1 MLQQPPALERNR
13 IKPWPGCRVGSWWEQ
28 PRRKRRSPRKMR
40 RHLHRLKEVMRMKP
54 KKKKKEGSGLKGR
67 SEKRR
72 RKGKKL
78 KTRPLQMNP
87 QHRLH
92 PVLMMKRRGG
102 RKRSVRRMKSADD
115 AKKRRGVYR
124 KSRGGQKKLQ
134 QKLKRLKPA
143 LRKRCA
149 VPRKLKPLQRP
160 RISRSLHQLLLGRC
174 LKDLSQVQMKLPN
187 GQRLHWHR
195 GLPTQGGR
203 ARQEG
208 SHPK

>member
-1 MLQQPPALERNR
+1 MLQPPPAPERPR
-13 IKPWPGCRVGSWWEQ
+13 TQPWPGCRVGSWWER

-40 RHLHRLKEVMRMKP
+40 RLLHQRELMRMKP
-54 KKKKKEGSGLKGR
+54 KRKKKEGSGLKGR

-78 KTRPLQMNP
+78 KTPLQMNP
-87 QHRLH
+87 QHLLH
-92 PVLMMKRRGG
+92 PALMMKRRGG

-115 AKKRRGVYR
+115 AKKRRDVYR
-124 KSRGGQKKLQ
+124 KSRGGPKKLQ
-134 QKLKRLKPA
+134 RKLKRLKPG

-149 VPRKLKPLQRP
+149 VQRKLKPWQRP
-160 RISRSLHQLLLGRC
+160 RISRSLHQHLLGRC
-174 LKDLSQVQMKLPN
+174 LKDISQVQMKLLN

-195 GLPTQGGR
+195 GRPTQGGR